1 MTRARSASAS
11 SSSASRARLSF
22 QPATAEDELLL
33 SVSSSSI
40 RETPS
45 RSSAAS
51 IYAPTP
57 LRTAALSKH
66 RNSIPSTKLALPRPS
81 LPTSTRTQLEDEDE
95 AQWDEE
101 DNDDNDNDS
110 APIASRTRRRN
121 SKMNPSSNNNRRSLL
136 APPSSSS
143 SVRRP
148 SSALGKRRAER
159 RDDDDDDNDFE
170 QDQEAATSEFG
181 VRSTRTGIPPP
192 SSINIDPSSH
202 PSTTTSS
209 RLARPTAASP
219 TKAGSLLNS
228 LRAASPLKSVAA
240 RQLGSYLTNSNSG
253 SSTGGAKSR
262 VRSSLGS
269 LGAFQS
275 AVARKSGLRPPS
287 GLDGQATSLHPD
299 TSTSS
304 SLGGGGAG
312 SLPRPRK
319 LSRPSTASEVQ
330 YARATV
336 GPAAGSG
343 ISSGLPKPRMGSSS
357 LGPAAGHKR
366 QGSQLGAPP
375 DSFSKMVGSALH
387 QPQPQP
393 QASAQSSTSSKALP
407 PPSTSTFKFAV
418 PSSSSSRPGLPT
430 PSGRIAPPTGSTPLR
445 AGPVHPA
452 VASLRP
458 PTTSS
463 HSGLPPAPLQG
474 KLSKMLLPTP
484 DARERGKKRL
494 SGMSL
499 GSSTSMSAILAASGS
514 ASTSMSN
521 STAVEEDKEN
531 VRVGKGKGVGG
542 KEEDG
547 DGGRAMSPTMKDLH
561 ILNQLQNIAKQSGL
575 SLEHIRGL
583 LARGSD
589 EEGPDRA
596 VLGVAQKG
604 MAGRGLAQG
613 GRGSMPASSSSRSLL
628 APPAPIQST
637 PAVLRSQLPGSK
649 LSVASAG
656 GGAMS
661 PSSDV
666 SMALGMG
673 AGAIGEE
680 TIDLVNLSL
689 SPPGSIG
696 SPLNGPDDSL
706 MASLGTAGGV
716 EFGGGKKGMKD
727 EQEEEEEMEGEEE
740 SDLEVESPLMAIV
753 ALRPD
758 LSVRDSSSPRRTSGP
773 DSTREVKLVAGP
785 LPEPSNRSLRARGGR
800 RRSSTNQLGR
810 EVDPDLK
817 RELDSVNMLGILSS
831 PVPSLV
837 GSSEREVVEQ
847 LLGKKS
853 STDSEGTARG
863 GGSVTVVGDRGAAE
877 VVRLRA
883 ELEQA
888 RAQAARQRDLHELKL
903 AEYEEA
909 LTSARDEDA
918 AAASFKVKREGS
930 DSDKTDEEDKIRQ
943 LQARIEAMQLE
954 QTRARKLY
962 ESELAGLEEACRTAT
977 ERASIAEAE
986 RAREAEQAA
995 ERARLDEEARHAL
1008 GEEAERAMVALVEE
1022 REQAKEAEAR
1032 LKLELEELGAE
1043 RAVADEERE
1052 AAEEEVRRELEAES
1066 ARAVEREK
1074 LVRRELEAQ
1083 EGVVVEA
1090 LGTRR
1095 RVLGECAA
1103 RAWGDLADLGR
1114 NELLL
1119 LDGKADMCHFLLAQ
1133 LELWD
1138 GLVSSCYPPGTL
1150 SGARES
1156 AAIHG
1161 TPAL

>member
-1 MTRARSASAS
+1 MTRARSASTSS

-22 QPATAEDELLL
+22 QPATAEDELL

-57 LRTAALSKH
+57 LRTAALNKH
-66 RNSIPSTKLALPRPS
+66 RNSIPSTKLVLPRPS
-81 LPTSTRTQLEDEDE
+81 LPTSTRTTLEDEDE

-101 DNDDNDNDS
+101 DNDDNDNDDS

-121 SKMNPSSNNNRRSLL
+121 SKMNPSSTNNRRSFL
-136 APPSSSS
+136 APPSSS

-159 RDDDDDDNDFE
+159 RDDDDDNFE

-192 SSINIDPSSH
+192 SSINIDPSH
-202 PSTTTSS
+202 PSTTTGS
-209 RLARPTAASP
+209 RLARPTPASP

-262 VRSSLGS
+262 VRTSLGS

-287 GLDGQATSLHPD
+287 GLDGQAASLHPD

-387 QPQPQP
+387 QPQPQPQP

-583 LARGSD
+583 LAKGS
-589 EEGPDRA
+589 EEDGPDRA
-596 VLGVAQKG
+596 ILGVAQKG

-649 LSVASAG
+649 LSVASTG

-716 EFGGGKKGMKD
+716 EFGGGKKGMK
-727 EQEEEEEMEGEEE
+727 EEEEVEEMEGEEE

-758 LSVRDSSSPRRTSGP
+758 LSVRDSSSPRRTSGA

-863 GGSVTVVGDRGAAE
+863 GGSVTVVGDGGAAE

-888 RAQAARQRDLHELKL
+888 RVQAARQRDLHELKL

-909 LTSARDEDA
+909 LTSARDGDA
-918 AAASFKVKREGS
+918 AAASFKVKGEES
-930 DSDKTDEEDKIRQ
+930 DSDKTDEEDKVRQ
-943 LQARIEAMQLE
+943 FQARIEAMQLE

-1043 RAVADEERE
+1043 RALADEERE

-1074 LVRRELEAQ
+1074 MVRRELEAQ

-1156 AAIHG
+1156 AAILG
-1161 TPAL
+1161 PPAL